1 MKEFTKDYKDKMY
14 LFKTKEFIDNKIFG
28 LSENNM
34 NILNNLGE
42 YISLCN
48 SDAQFINS
56 PEIEE
61 YYGKTKGNHSGLT
74 QDEMIIP
81 LIVINR
87 KNNENSNSTR
97 SSRISYHRWCS
108 EIGQRQRIY
117 DTGRD

>member
-1 MKEFTKDYKDKMY
+1 MATYYIKKGMEEEFVKEFTKDYKDKMY

-87 KNNENSNSTR
+87 KNNV
-97 SSRISYHRWCS
+97 I
-108 EIGQRQRIY
+108 
-117 DTGRD
+117 